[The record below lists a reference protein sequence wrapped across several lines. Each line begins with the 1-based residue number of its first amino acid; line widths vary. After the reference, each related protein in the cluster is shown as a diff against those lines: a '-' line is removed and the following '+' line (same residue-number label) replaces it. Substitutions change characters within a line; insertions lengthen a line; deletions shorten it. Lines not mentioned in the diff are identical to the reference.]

1 MVEQLKEFLKE
12 KGLTNTGKK
21 CELVRRTS
29 DYIETKELEQELGV
43 VAFHKLRT
51 SGEANLHQL

>member
-21 CELVRRTS
+21 SELVRRTS
-29 DYIETKELEQELGV
+29 DYIETKEL
-43 VAFHKLRT
+43 
-51 SGEANLHQL
+51 